1 MKEIANINNNNNIK
15 KILVVDDSEL
25 LHRMYDLVFMRSRN
39 KGVEILHAYH
49 GQEGLKKLERH
60 PDTDL
65 IILDIHMPGMNG
77 IEFLDHCRRERVFQD
92 IPVLLTGTQGR
103 EEDTMKGLK
112 AGARGYLTKPF
123 QSENLYK
130 VIDKIFNRTVHAQQ
144 NVMECSL

>member
-1 MKEIANINNNNNIK
+1 MAN
-15 KILVVDDSEL
+15 EL
-25 LHRMYDLVFMRSRN
+25 
-39 KGVEILHAYH
+39 I
-49 GQEGLKKLERH
+49 
-60 PDTDL
+60 L
-65 IILDIHMPGMNG
+65 IIEDNEKNRRLARDVLQFTGYRTIESETAEEGIRLAHEQKPALILMDFHLPGMNG

-130 VIDKIFNRTVHAQQ
+130 VIDKIFNRAVRAQQ